1 MLCDVSPHP
10 PGPHVISAGDLDNPL
25 ALVTRLPD
33 EDYLLALLLL
43 VLLLPC
49 PPSYPPPSYPFI
61 LGLDLVDSQSSLL
74 YFSSC
79 DL

>member
-1 MLCDVSPHP
+1 MLRDVSPHP

-33 EDYLLALLLL
+33 DDDLLALLLL
-43 VLLLPC
+43 VLIFVLLLILLLFL
-49 PPSYPPPSYPFI
+49 FI
-61 LGLDLVDSQSSLL
+61 RGLDLIDSQSSLL
-74 YFSSC
+74 YLPSC